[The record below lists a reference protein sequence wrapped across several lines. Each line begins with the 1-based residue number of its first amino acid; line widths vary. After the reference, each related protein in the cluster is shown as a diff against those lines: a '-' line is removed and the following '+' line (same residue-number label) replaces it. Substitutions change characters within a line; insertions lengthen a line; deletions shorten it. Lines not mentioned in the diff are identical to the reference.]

1 MNPKFLLKG
10 AAAAVTVLL
19 AAGVPAAAQDFP
31 TKPIQ
36 MIVPFGQGGATDQLA
51 RMFAPAL
58 EERLGQPIVIINQPG
73 AGGAVG
79 LANLAT
85 MAADGYTVGVGSDST
100 LAARP
105 IMDSSSYT
113 ADSFDTVA
121 RMVSIP
127 SGLAVRADSPYQS
140 LTDLVEAMRNGEDLN
155 WSGSGIGSGPHLAMA
170 VFLAQ
175 NDLEATYINSN
186 SGQEAM
192 VKLLSGEIDVFSG
205 GGSNYPPML
214 DDQGQGDIRVLGLA
228 AEERWK
234 YMPDVPTFQEQG
246 LDYLRSQWFGLVAP
260 QGTPQEAID
269 KISTAVEETLADP
282 EFEARLDQFYF
293 DPAYLGPEEMRAAID
308 AEAEAFRPILEE
320 AGLAE

>member
-1 MNPKFLLKG
+1 MRLTTLLKG
-10 AAAAVTVLL
+10 MAAAAALMSAATTAL
-19 AAGVPAAAQDFP
+19 ADGFP
-31 TKPIQ
+31 SKPIQ
-36 MIVPFGQGGATDQLA
+36 IIVPFGQGGATDQLA
-51 RMFAPAL
+51 RMFVPAL

-85 MAADGYTVGVGSDST
+85 MAPDGYTLGVGSDST
-100 LAARP
+100 LGARP

-121 RMVSIP
+121 RLVSIP
-127 SGLAVRADSPYQS
+127 SGLAVRADSEYQT
-140 LTDLVEAMRNGEDLN
+140 LPELVEAMRSRNLN

-170 VFLAQ
+170 VFLAKFG
-175 NDLEATYINSN
+175 LEATYVNSN

-214 DDQGQGDIRVLGLA
+214 DENGKGDIRVLGLA
-228 AEERWK
+228 GEERWK
-234 YMPDVPTFQEQG
+234 YMPDVPTFREQG

-260 QGTPQEAID
+260 AGTPQVAID
-269 KISTAVEETLADP
+269 KIDDP
-282 EFEARLDQFYF
+282 EFEKRLDRFYF
-293 DPAYLGPEEMRAAID
+293 DPAYLGPEEMRAAIKE
-308 AEAEAFRPILEE
+308 EADAFRPILEE